1 MAITPPNNPPA
12 TDTLSA
18 LAKLGG
24 SGKGL
29 QISVGQTLAATVLKV
44 SNGQALLN
52 IAGQTFAAKT
62 SPEMPLLEG
71 QQLQAKVTQIK
82 PNVVLT
88 FSNAQNQPTPVNSDK
103 LLQQVLTQILP
114 NQTSVSQGLTQL
126 VQLTQT
132 GGLPT
137 IIQTYLFKLF
147 DSLFKLSDKVKVEEF
162 KAALLT
168 SGLFLENSLAKNKKP
183 YANDFKAHLLKLLD
197 IIRNEP
203 SQSPELKSLAKTLN
217 QILNKVTHQQIQAVE
232 NPNAWTIQLPT
243 SPNNNPL
250 IEFQLDIRKTS
261 GHHAAIWE
269 TLISLDISDTGTMI
283 AKCTM
288 QNEEFGFQFWTEQV
302 ALAKQIED
310 NLDVFRE
317 QLRQNGLR
325 VKHILMNTQKPEAN
339 PMATKIALIDIR
351 V

>member
-1 MAITPPNNPPA
+1 M
-12 TDTLSA
+12 
-18 LAKLGG
+18 
-24 SGKGL
+24 

-52 IAGQTFAAKT
+52 VAGQTFAAKT
-62 SPEMPLLEG
+62 SPEMPLIEG

-88 FSNAQNQPTPVNSDK
+88 FSNNQNQPAQVSSDK
-103 LLQQVLTQILP
+103 ILQQVLTQILP
-114 NQTSVSQGLTQL
+114 DQTSVSQGLTQL

-147 DSLFKLSDKVKVEEF
+147 DGLFKLSDKVKVEEF
-162 KAALLT
+162 KAALLS

-183 YANDFKAHLLKLLD
+183 YSNDFKAHLLKLLD

-203 SQSPELKSLAKTLN
+203 TQSPELKSLAKTLH
-217 QILNKVTHQQIQAVE
+217 QLLNKVTHQQIQAIE
-232 NPNAWTIQLPT
+232 NPNAWNIQLPT
-243 SPNNNPL
+243 SPNNLPL
-250 IEFQLDIRKTS
+250 IEFQLDIRKTT
-261 GHHAAIWE
+261 GQQDGIWE
-269 TLISLDISDTGTMI
+269 TIISLDISDMGTMV
-283 AKCTM
+283 AKCIM
-288 QNEEFGFQFWTEQV
+288 QNEEFGFQFWTEQTE
-302 ALAKQIED
+302 LGQRIED
-310 NLDVFRE
+310 NLSGFRE

-325 VKHILMNTQKPEAN
+325 VKHILMNAQKPEVN